1 MTHPDTARRSYQ
13 LVART
18 YDVLAHIYS
27 FGRIRAV
34 KASQVP
40 ELATGDRIL
49 YAGVGSGEDAV
60 LAAQRGAAVTCLD
73 LAPGMLDRARRR
85 FRRAGVDAE
94 FVNGDVM
101 EHRPDAP
108 YDAVAAN
115 FLLNIFPEPVMEQ
128 VLGRLVELTRPRG
141 KVMIADYA
149 PPDGGAL
156 GGAFQRAY
164 ARSGNLSFWAIGL
177 ASLHPI
183 YDYRR
188 YLSRAGLDL
197 LAAKDF
203 RLVPIG
209 PPAYRSLVT
218 GRR

>member
-1 MTHPDTARRSYQ
+1 MPDTASRSYQ

-18 YDVLAHIYS
+18 YDGLAHIYS

-40 ELATGDRIL
+40 ELTTGDRIL

-73 LAPGMLDRARRR
+73 LAPGMLERARHR
-85 FRRAGVDAE
+85 FRRAGVDGE
-94 FVNGDVM
+94 FVSGDVM
-101 EHRPDAP
+101 QHRPEAA

-115 FLLNIFPEPVMEQ
+115 FFLNIFPEPVMEQ
-128 VLGRLVELTRPRG
+128 VLGKLVELTRPGG

-149 PPDGGAL
+149 PPDDGAF
-156 GGAFQRAY
+156 GRAFQRAY

-177 ASLHPI
+177 APLHPI

-188 YLSRAGLDL
+188 YLARAGLDL
-197 LAAKDF
+197 LATKDF
-203 RLVPIG
+203 RLVPLG
-209 PPAYRSLVT
+209 PPVYRSLVT
-218 GRR
+218 GRK

>member
-1 MTHPDTARRSYQ
+1 MPDTASRSY
-13 LVART
+13 VART
-18 YDVLAHIYS
+18 YTGLAHICS
-27 FGRIRAV
+27 FGRIRAM

-60 LAAQRGAAVTCLD
+60 LAAQHGAAVTCLD
-73 LAPGMLDRARRR
+73 LAPGMLDRARHR
-85 FRRAGVDAE
+85 FQLGGVDAE
-94 FVNGDVM
+94 FVGGDVM
-101 EHRPDAP
+101 EHHPNAA

-115 FLLNIFPEPVMEQ
+115 FFLNIFPELVMAQ
-128 VLGRLVELTRPRG
+128 VLGRLVELTRPGG

-156 GGAFQRAY
+156 GPAIQRAY

-177 ASLHPI
+177 APLHPI
-183 YDYRR
+183 YDYHR
-188 YLSRAGLDL
+188 YLARAGLDL
-197 LAAKDF
+197 LGTRDF
-203 RLVPIG
+203 RLVPFG
-209 PPAYRSLVT
+209 PAAYRSLVT